1 MEAGYWELKRFER
14 RSQDGGKQRYAGG
27 DITKE
32 SEEMQIEALKEAYE
46 ELKEM
51 YGEENIIAVIHETRQ
66 RPICIV
72 ILVPLDRWG
81 IGEGRDRRQKKMRRT
96 QEKFL
101 EARKKGCRQISAR
114 LEPESITQRA

>member
-1 MEAGYWELKRFER
+1 MASAGVDDRLEAGYRELKRSSKDAVKMVEATV
-14 RSQDGGKQRYAGG
+14 QLGG

-51 YGEENIIAVIHETRQ
+51 CMAKRISFPGSDPRRSRQ

-72 ILVPLDRWG
+72 ILKPLTKRG
-81 IGEGRDRRQKKMRRT
+81 IYRRKTIGDKKKMRRT

-101 EARKKGCRQISAR
+101 QCKKGC
-114 LEPESITQRA
+114 LKC